1 MGYQNILLTPEK
13 MMDNPLLALTL
24 STKKTAGICMVCARK
39 GMAAK
44 SPI

>member
-1 MGYQNILLTPEK
+1 MGYQNILLMPEK
-13 MMDNPLLALTL
+13 ITDKPLLALTF
-24 STKKTAGICMVCARK
+24 STRKTAGICMVCARK